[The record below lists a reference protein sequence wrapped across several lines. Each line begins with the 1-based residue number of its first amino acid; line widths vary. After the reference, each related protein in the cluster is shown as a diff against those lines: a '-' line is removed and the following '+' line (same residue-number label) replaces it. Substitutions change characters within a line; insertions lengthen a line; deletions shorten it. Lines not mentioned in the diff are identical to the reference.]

1 MERWFPPGAPDAA
14 TLRSGKPT
22 FLSKLNT
29 DSTIPDPSFS
39 WIVRTTRRSS
49 RRLMNVMKYGK
60 SIGTDNARDI
70 HRQRPIVVVAVI
82 VVRAKHH
89 PSLDRDV
96 CVPKDLPGQ
105 RFRVSTLAFISL
117 TFRTLRYIGG
127 NEEKNNRRTL
137 PQQWLFDERQIRRW
151 NPHRKALEAGK
162 DIPREFRA
170 RRRNICQAVAA

>member
-1 MERWFPPGAPDAA
+1 MAKALERIMRETWEEAFE
-14 TLRSGKPT
+14 
-22 FLSKLNT
+22 
-29 DSTIPDPSFS
+29 IPSMSFY
-39 WIVRTTRRSS
+39 
-49 RRLMNVMKYGK
+49 L
-60 SIGTDNARDI
+60 I
-70 HRQRPIVVVAVI
+70 HRQRPIVVAVI
-82 VVRAKHH
+82 VARAKHH

-151 NPHRKALEAGK
+151 NPHRKASEAGK

-170 RRRNICQAVAA
+170 RRRNICQAVAAYN